1 MWKAIVSLLLVVGVA
16 SVSAEAPKLRTRWAA
31 RVDPDTPWPEYPRP
45 TMVRKEWLNLNGR
58 WDFAV
63 SDRSATAPPTMDR
76 RILVPFAVESQL
88 GGIGLIPT
96 ENQRVW
102 YRRKVAIPASWR
114 GKRVLLHFGAS
125 DWETRV
131 WVNGVP
137 VGEHRGGYDG
147 FSFDVT
153 EALAKNDA
161 EAEILVTA
169 WDPTD
174 AGPQARGKQV
184 RRPED
189 IFYTP
194 VTGLWQTV
202 WMEPVPETSVASYR
216 AVPDVDR
223 SELRLEV
230 RLSGPSQGV
239 RVRAEALDGRTV
251 VARSEAAAGGP
262 LGLRLESPKLWS
274 PERPFLYGLR
284 IHVLRNGRTVDRVD
298 GYFGMRKVEVG
309 KAPDGKVRILLNGK
323 PLFLVGFLDQGYWPD
338 GLYTAPTEEA
348 LRFDIE
354 ATKRLGMN
362 LARKHVKVEPER
374 WYYLCD
380 KLGLAVFQD
389 MPSGFGA
396 RPMPEAG
403 QRQFEAELD
412 RMVEGRFNHP
422 SILMWVVFNEGWGQ
436 YDTERLTE
444 RVKRLDPT
452 RLVNNASGWTDHKVG
467 DVVDIHVYPGPQA
480 PAPEAR
486 RAAVLGEFGGL
497 GLPVPGH
504 MWQEQGNWGYQSFQ
518 DREALTR
525 RAVELFEQ
533 LHPLISEPGLSAAV
547 YTQTTDVEIEA
558 NGFLTYDREVLKVDE
573 GRLRK
578 AIRALFGPAPE
589 VRTVV
594 PDSQSVG
601 LEWRWTAEKP
611 PENWFEP
618 SFDDSSWRLG
628 KAGFGTTGTPGAVVR
643 TVWSGSELWIRRT
656 FEAPETVR
664 LRRPALRVHHDEDCE
679 VYLDGKLLASLKGY
693 TVGYTLVPLQGAGLG
708 SLRKGRHTLAVR
720 VRNTAGGQYIDVGIV
735 DVLPLPKEPKE
746 KGR

>member
-1 MWKAIVSLLLVVGVA
+1 MWKVIVSMLALAGVA

-31 RVDPDTPWPEYPRP
+31 KVDQAAPWPEYPRP
-45 TMVRKEWLNLNGR
+45 TMVRKEWLNLNGP
-58 WDFAV
+58 WDFAI

-76 RILVPFAVESQL
+76 RILVPFAVESL
-88 GGIGLIPT
+88 LSGVGLIPT

-131 WVNGVP
+131 WVNGVL
-137 VGEHRGGYDG
+137 VGEHCGGYDG

-153 EALAKNDA
+153 EALAKGDA
-161 EAEILVTA
+161 EAEILATV

-184 RRPED
+184 RRPEG

-202 WMEPVPETSVASYR
+202 WMEPVPETSVESYR

-230 RLSGPSQGV
+230 RLSGPREGV
-239 RVRAEALDGRTV
+239 LVRAEALDGRTV
-251 VARSEAAAGGP
+251 AARAEAPAGRP
-262 LGLRLESPKLWS
+262 LGLRLDGPKLWS
-274 PERPFLYGLR
+274 PDRPFLYGLR
-284 IHVLRNGRTVDRVD
+284 IQILRNGRVVDRVE

-309 KAPDGKVRILLNGK
+309 KAPDGKTRILLNGK

-374 WYYLCD
+374 WYHLCD

-396 RPMPEAG
+396 RPMPEAD
-403 QRQFEAELD
+403 QRQFEAELE

-504 MWQEQGNWGYQSFQ
+504 MWQERGNWGYQSFE

-533 LHPLISEPGLSAAV
+533 LRPLIADPGLSAAV

-558 NGFLTYDREVLKVDE
+558 NGFYTYDREVLKVDAA
-573 GRLRK
+573 RVRR

-589 VRTVV
+589 IRTVV
-594 PDSQSVG
+594 PDSQLEG
-601 LEWRWTAEKP
+601 LEWRWTSKRP

-643 TVWSGSELWIRRT
+643 TVWNGSELWIRRT
-656 FEAPETVR
+656 FDVAETVR
-664 LRRPALRVHHDEDCE
+664 LRRPTLRIHHDEDCE
-679 VYLDGKLLASLKGY
+679 VYLDGKLVASLKGY
-693 TVGYTLVPLQGAGLG
+693 TVGYTLVPLQAAGLG
-708 SLRKGRHTLAVR
+708 TLRKGRHTLAVR
-720 VRNTAGGQYIDVGIV
+720 VRNTTGGQYIDVGIV
-735 DVLPLPKEPKE
+735 DLVALPEKSKEQ
-746 KGR
+746 GR

>member
-1 MWKAIVSLLLVVGVA
+1 MWNAAFSLVLIGGATAVSAETSSLRTRWAA
-16 SVSAEAPKLRTRWAA
+16 SVSAEA
-31 RVDPDTPWPEYPRP
+31 PWPEYPRP
-45 TMVRKEWLNLNGR
+45 TMVRKQWLNLNGR
-58 WDFAV
+58 WEFAV

-76 RILVPFAVESQL
+76 TILVPFAVESQL
-88 GGIGLIPT
+88 GGVGLIPS

-102 YRRKVAIPASWR
+102 YRRKAQIPGSWK

-131 WVNGVP
+131 WVNGVF

-153 EALAKNDA
+153 SALAARQGD
-161 EAEILVTA
+161 AEILVSV

-184 RRPED
+184 RRPEG

-202 WMEPVPETSVASYR
+202 WLEPVPETAVESYR

-223 SELRLEV
+223 SRLLLDV
-230 RLSGPSQGV
+230 RLSGPADGV
-239 RVRAEALDGRTV
+239 VVRAEALEGRSV
-251 VARSEAAAGGP
+251 VARAEGPAGKS
-262 LGLRLESPKLWS
+262 LELRLQNPKLWS
-274 PERPFLYGLR
+274 PDRPFLYGLR
-284 IHVLRNGRTVDRVD
+284 IEAVRGGKTVDKVD

-309 KAPDGKVRILLNGK
+309 RAPDGKTRILLNGE

-338 GLYTAPTEEA
+338 GLYTAPNEEA

-389 MPSGFGA
+389 MPSGFGS
-396 RPMPEAG
+396 RPMPEAD
-403 QRQFEAELD
+403 QKQFETELQ

-436 YDTERLTE
+436 YDTVRLTDW
-444 RVKRLDPT
+444 VKRLDPS

-480 PAPEAR
+480 PAAEDR

-504 MWQEQGNWGYQSFQ
+504 MWQERGNWGYQSFQ
-518 DREALTR
+518 DREALTKR
-525 RAVELFEQ
+525 VVELFEG
-533 LHPLISEPGLSAAV
+533 LRPLIAEPGLSAAV

-558 NGFLTYDREVLKVDE
+558 NGFYTYDREVLKVDAD
-573 GRLRK
+573 RVRK
-578 AIRALFGPAPE
+578 AIRALFGPVPE

-594 PDSQSVG
+594 ADSQREG
-601 LEWRWTAEKP
+601 LEWRWTTQSP
-611 PENWFEP
+611 PDGWFEP
-618 SFDDSSWRLG
+618 GFDDSGWNRGL
-628 KAGFGTTGTPGAVVR
+628 AGFGTSGTPGAVVR
-643 TVWSGSELWIRRT
+643 TVWNGSELWIRRT
-656 FEAPETVR
+656 FELPETVR
-664 LRRPALRVHHDEDCE
+664 LRNPMLRIHHDEDCE
-679 VYLDGKLLASLKGY
+679 VFLDGRPIASLKGY
-693 TVGYTLVPLQGAGLG
+693 TVGYTLVPLSGARLT
-708 SLRKGRHTLAVR
+708 SLRKGRHTLAAR
-720 VRNTAGGQYIDVGIV
+720 VRNTTGGQYIDVGIV
-735 DVLPLPKEPKE
+735 DVVPVPRGGKE
-746 KGR
+746 KDR